1 MNPTNRKII
10 LEHVQVAKTASC
22 RMRSFYRSGSLTDEG
37 YERLRALDQCISSVE
52 SFFFNQPD
60 DEPDKHPLVW
70 AIETMLRDNPDI
82 AAEDIKKFLEEV
94 YYAKNPGK
102 DEAV

>member
-10 LEHVQVAKTASC
+10 LEHVQVAKTACC
-22 RMRSFYRSGSLTDEG
+22 RMRSFHRSDDEG

-60 DEPDKHPLVW
+60 DPPDKHPLVW
-70 AIETMLRDNPDI
+70 AIENMI
-82 AAEDIKKFLEEV
+82 
-94 YYAKNPGK
+94 
-102 DEAV
+102 EAGTDLNKLKEIYHGT